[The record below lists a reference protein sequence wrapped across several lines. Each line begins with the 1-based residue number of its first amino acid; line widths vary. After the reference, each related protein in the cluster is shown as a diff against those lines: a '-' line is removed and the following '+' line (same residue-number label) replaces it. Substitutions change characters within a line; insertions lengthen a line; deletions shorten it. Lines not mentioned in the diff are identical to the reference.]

1 MVGLFF
7 LFFLKML
14 NSKCVLIF
22 EFVVIY
28 LIFLNMR
35 MLVWVSIN
43 NVSGWFVFL
52 LEGKR
57 FIGIFYLFYKLRERE
72 RES

>member
-43 NVSGWFVFL
+43 NVSGWFVKKFV
-52 LEGKR
+52 
-57 FIGIFYLFYKLRERE
+57 GIFYLFYKLRERE